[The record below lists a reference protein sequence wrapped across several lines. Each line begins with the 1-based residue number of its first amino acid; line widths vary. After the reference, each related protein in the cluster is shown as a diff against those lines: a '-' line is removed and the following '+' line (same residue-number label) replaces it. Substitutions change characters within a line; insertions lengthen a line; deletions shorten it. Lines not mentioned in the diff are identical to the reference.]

1 MSYLR
6 TVLTHA
12 AAVHGIR
19 VDVENVRLARIALTQ
34 LGLIG
39 RGNERERRPTSDEIE
54 ALLDYFDNKTNI
66 FIPMGRIMRFAISTA
81 LRQEEICR
89 IEWSDVDLKKRIVVI
104 RDRKDPR
111 QKNGND
117 QKVPLL
123 NLSGFD
129 A

>member
-1 MSYLR
+1 M
-6 TVLTHA
+6 
-12 AAVHGIR
+12 
-19 VDVENVRLARIALTQ
+19 RLARIALTQ